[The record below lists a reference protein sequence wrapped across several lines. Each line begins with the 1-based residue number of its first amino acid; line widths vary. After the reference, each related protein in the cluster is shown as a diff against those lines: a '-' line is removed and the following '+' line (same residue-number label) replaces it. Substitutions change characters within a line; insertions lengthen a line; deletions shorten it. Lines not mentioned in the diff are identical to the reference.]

1 MQSLLIRGAYVVVDG
16 EAVFASILVVNGRI
30 AALAKDPSKFR
41 DVDEVVDGSGL
52 LALPG
57 A

>member
-1 MQSLLIRGAYVVVDG
+1 VVVDG